1 MDSEVDEEDEDD
13 DVEMGEEEEEEKSL
27 VKKVC
32 LFLLFSLIGIINTSL
47 EIESLGDVLVVGG
60 EIDRRSELVSFVS
73 FLIVL
78 RLL

>member
-1 MDSEVDEEDEDD
+1 MDSAVDEEDEDD
-13 DVEMGEEEEEEKSL
+13 DVEMGEEEEEKSL